1 MHLYILLR
9 EGDRYA
15 FLIEALLDIF
25 LEIEENAAEI
35 SSRASWANINVDAAV
50 G

>member
-1 MHLYILLR
+1 MHVYILLR

-15 FLIEALLDIF
+15 FLIEALLDNF
-25 LEIEENAAEI
+25 LEIEENAPVI
-35 SSRASWANINVDAAV
+35 SSRVPWANIKVDAAV